1 MADVSM
7 KKAVAWT
14 AAAKYGKA
22 AFQLLFAAILSR
34 ILTPEEYGT
43 VAVINVFVVFF
54 QLFCDMGFGT
64 AVIQDK
70 ELSKKQINDIFSW
83 TVYLGFFLQFLFI
96 GVSFPIANFYKDSI
110 YVPLGAILSVSLL
123 FNALNMIP
131 NAMMLREKRFKSIT
145 YRTLVASVVASLLT
159 ILLALRGYGV
169 YALALQSLFVALI
182 IFLWNELSSKLHF
195 VFKPDIASIKRIWG
209 YSFYQFLSQF
219 LNYFNRN
226 LDSLLIGKFFTK
238 ADLGQYN
245 KSYQLMHLPI
255 AYIPGIVGPALH
267 PILSDH
273 QKDHQYIYE
282 ANIKMLKILSLVG
295 CYISIFLFFAAK
307 ELILILFGNQWVE
320 AITPFRF
327 LALSVWF
334 QLTTNTVGPIYQS
347 IGNTKLMFRSS
358 IYSFMIIVSCI
369 VAGCLCGSIK
379 HVAAFVALG
388 YCVNYFVTYF
398 ILTKFAF
405 KQSFRKFLVNF
416 WQEVV
421 FFIILL
427 GCAFI
432 RLSINNLILSL
443 LIKFLILTVIYGL
456 LLFIF
461 KQYKYF
467 IPLLPQKIRNH
478 IK

>member
-1 MADVSM
+1 M

-22 AFQLLFAAILSR
+22 LFQLLFAAILSR

-70 ELSKKQINDIFSW
+70 QLTGKQINDIFSW
-83 TVYLGFFLQFLFI
+83 TVYLGLLLQMIFI
-96 GVSFPIANFYKDSI
+96 VVSFPLASFYEDSI
-110 YVPLGAILSVSLL
+110 YIPLGIILSFSLL

-131 NAMMLREKRFKSIT
+131 NAIMLREKRFKSIT

-159 ILLALRGYGV
+159 VLLALKGLGV
-169 YALALQSLFVALI
+169 YALALQSLFVAII
-182 IFLWNELSSKLHF
+182 IFVWNEVSSKLRF
-195 VFKPDIASIKRIWG
+195 VLKPAAESIKRIWG

-226 LDSLLIGKFFTK
+226 FDSLLIGKFFSK

-267 PILSDH
+267 PILSEH
-273 QKDHQYIYE
+273 QQDPSYIFK
-282 ANIKMLKILSLVG
+282 ANLKMLKILSLLG
-295 CYISIFLFFAAK
+295 CYISVFLFFAAE
-307 ELILILFGNQWVE
+307 ELILILFGHQWVD
-320 AITPFRF
+320 AVVPFRF

-334 QLTTNTVGPIYQS
+334 QLSTNTVGPIYQS
-347 IGNTKLMFRSS
+347 IGNTKLMFKSIICSS
-358 IYSFMIIVSCI
+358 VIILGCI
-369 VAGCLCGSIK
+369 ITGCVLGSINS
-379 HVAAFVALG
+379 VAALVALG
-388 YCVNYFVTYF
+388 YLINYFVTYF

-405 KQSFRKFLVNF
+405 KESFIEFIKNF
-416 WQEVV
+416 WQEAV
-421 FFIILL
+421 FFVVLL
-427 GCAFI
+427 GIAFI
-432 RLSINNLILSL
+432 PLNIPNMVLSL
-443 LIKFLILTVIYGL
+443 LVKFVVLTAVYVMLLIV
-456 LLFIF
+456 F
-461 KQYKYF
+461 KQYKHF
-467 IPLLPQKIRNH
+467 MAFMPKKLRNH